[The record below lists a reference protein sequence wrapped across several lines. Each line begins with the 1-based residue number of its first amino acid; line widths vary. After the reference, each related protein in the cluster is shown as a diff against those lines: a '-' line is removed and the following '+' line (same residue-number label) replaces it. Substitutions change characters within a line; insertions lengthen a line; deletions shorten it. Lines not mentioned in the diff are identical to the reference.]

1 MKNLVLSMI
10 ALAGLTAACGSSFP
24 TPTDRLASSEA
35 AIRSAKELGAQNDP
49 QAALHVKLADEQV
62 ATAKNLMH
70 DGENRRADLVLQRAD
85 SDAELAIM
93 ITREKQAKQA
103 ADQSR
108 QNLNAQTS
116 GSVGTTNLTSAP
128 MQQVNPIPSPSPS
141 PSTPTP
147 TPAPNNNGK

>member
-62 ATAKNLMH
+62 ATAKNLMR
-70 DGENRRADLVLQRAD
+70 DGENKRADLVLQRAD
-85 SDAELAIM
+85 SDAELAVM
-93 ITREKQAKQA
+93 MTREKQAKAA

-108 QNLNAQTS
+108 QNLNGQAT
-116 GSVGTTNLTSAP
+116 GTTNLTSAP
-128 MQQVNPIPSPSPS
+128 MQQVNPIPA
-141 PSTPTP
+141 
-147 TPAPNNNGK
+147 PAPATNNGQ